1 MTDAPTRGRA
11 SGRATDQPHLLRLRI
26 VNLDNNQIKVML
38 SLPINL
44 VGVAQRLGAHL
55 LPPNTSIE
63 TVVAQAG
70 RDGVAELAWIDETH
84 RERLELTVE

>member
-1 MTDAPTRGRA
+1 MTHNITPGRA
-11 SGRATDQPHLLRLRI
+11 RRRSGDQPHLLRLRI

-38 SLPINL
+38 SLPITL
-44 VGVAQRLGAHL
+44 VGVAQRLGARL
-55 LPPNTSIE
+55 LPADTSIE
-63 TVVAQAG
+63 TVVAQAS